1 MEFDI
6 ASLHQFRNCRV
17 PLVRSSVCARKL
29 RGGARAPPGERPL
42 LHRRCEVRPL
52 LGHRRATPSGA
63 SSFLNGRVETTIY
76 PHNPTRVRIHPEAEA
91 ALGVKTKKRNTNPK
105 VCISKNCQAPPG
117 NSREAET
124 RESTKQR
131 GEALENTI
139 KIRFENI
146 SKVRRFFKRECSNSK
161 SSNSN
166 FD

>member
-6 ASLHQFRNCRV
+6 ASLHQFRNCLV